1 MKKEVRRC
9 KYLIPLESGNE
20 VSYALKAIYHAKDLA
35 IDLRAEL
42 SQLANQFDS
51 KIKRVVM
58 EREVAHLTD
67 LLISLTLFNE
77 QIITNIVTEEVDE

>member
-20 VSYALKAIYHAKDLA
+20 VSYALKAIYHAKDLV

-42 SQLANQFDS
+42 NQLAQQLMNEKARRIF
-51 KIKRVVM
+51 
-58 EREVAHLTD
+58 EREVCHLTD
-67 LLISLTLFNE
+67 LLISLTLYNE
-77 QIITNIVTEEVDE
+77 RIITNITTEEVEE

>member
-35 IDLRAEL
+35 IDLRAEIN
-42 SQLANQFDS
+42 QLANQFENNG
-51 KIKRVVM
+51 KRVAM

-67 LLISLTLFNE
+67 LMLSLTMYNE
-77 QIITNIVTEEVDE
+77 QIITNITSEEVEE

>member
-20 VSYALKAIYHAKDLA
+20 VSYALKAIYHAKDLV
-35 IDLRAEL
+35 IDLRAEIN
-42 SQLANQFDS
+42 QLANQFDS
-51 KIKRVVM
+51 NVKRDVM

-67 LLISLTLFNE
+67 LLLSLTMYNE
-77 QIITNIVTEEVDE
+77 QIITSIATEEVEE